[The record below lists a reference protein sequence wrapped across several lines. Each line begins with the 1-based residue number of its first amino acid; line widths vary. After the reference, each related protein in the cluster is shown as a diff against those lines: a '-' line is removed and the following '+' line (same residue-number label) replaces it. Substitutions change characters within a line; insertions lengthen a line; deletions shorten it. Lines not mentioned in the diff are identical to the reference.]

1 MLRWPAAL
9 AMSGF
14 AQDLAPERSST
25 SFVLSA
31 IMRVKQTKGSP
42 RCDLLSWKDPGVQVR
57 IPVSI
62 NSACAT

>member
-1 MLRWPAAL
+1 IYASFNIAVCPGITPFLPKMLRWPAAL

-42 RCDLLSWKDPGVQVR
+42 RCDLL
-57 IPVSI
+57 
-62 NSACAT
+62 